1 MIKVTC
7 SKKGCETPSFI
18 IPVPNTRTSVVYA
31 QELKAKGESKTPPA
45 DQGKGV
51 ATSGLVEANNG
62 SSTAIELLKIR
73 KVEDEILEIGITT
86 TVNLNNKDYLV
97 VYCDSGHKNIVL
109 F

>member
-7 SKKGCETPSFI
+7 SKKGCETPSFV

-31 QELKAKGESKTPPA
+31 QELKTKGEAKSKPVA
-45 DQGKGV
+45 QSEDV
-51 ATSGLVEANNG
+51 ATSGLIETNLNR
-62 SSTAIELLKIR
+62 STESELLQLK
-73 KVEDEILEIGITT
+73 KEEDKILEIGVTT
-86 TVNLNNKDYLV
+86 TVNLKNKDYLV